1 MASSAPTTTSIPS
14 LISVRPQPSSAA
26 FTLLELM
33 VVMVLIGIV
42 AGVGMSG
49 FDRIEPG
56 RSSMQAAVENFIESS
71 RDRARASNQNVVV
84 SLRPETEQESAR
96 WQRMVFRNVFEATF
110 ESAAAVREQV
120 FLSGQSQLQVA
131 GRLGACLDLSEGGMG
146 AINGRGTPDLSNGF
160 VLDFDCFPADVA
172 EGNMLTWPGVV
183 SIKQLRN
190 GVLQCQVRAG
200 DGEFF
205 SNITIDSP
213 PAALRALRWQHLR
226 LIAAN
231 GQCQLQIDGKPVA
244 STILPKYLSVAQDV
258 PAFGDID
265 RVWYGKIDEFYV
277 QALQTELGPV
287 VPGDVQM
294 LLSQPTIVF
303 NRFGAL
309 DASHS
314 ENVLI
319 RVETFGELLSNFI
332 IGRFSQEVAE

>member
-1 MASSAPTTTSIPS
+1 MASLVPTTTSILS
-14 LISVRPQPSSAA
+14 NNSVRPQSSSAA

-42 AGVGMSG
+42 AGIGMSG

-96 WQRMVFRNVFEATF
+96 WQRMVFRSVFEATF
-110 ESAAAVREQV
+110 EGEAAVREQV

-131 GRLGACLDLSEGGMG
+131 GRLGACLDLSEGGVG
-146 AINGRGTPDLSNGF
+146 AVKGRGTPDLSNGF
-160 VLDFDCFPADVA
+160 VIDFDCFPADVA

-265 RVWYGKIDEFYV
+265 RAWYGKIDEFYV

-287 VPGDVQM
+287 VSGDVQM
-294 LLSQPTIVF
+294 ILSQPAIVF

-314 ENVLI
+314 ESVLV